1 MTRTQLE
8 RIQSEAIDA
17 EQKRDTEKLIALCA
31 LLIGCAW
38 REHEGK

>member
-1 MTRTQLE
+1 MTRTTLE
-8 RIQSEAIDA
+8 KIQTEAIEA